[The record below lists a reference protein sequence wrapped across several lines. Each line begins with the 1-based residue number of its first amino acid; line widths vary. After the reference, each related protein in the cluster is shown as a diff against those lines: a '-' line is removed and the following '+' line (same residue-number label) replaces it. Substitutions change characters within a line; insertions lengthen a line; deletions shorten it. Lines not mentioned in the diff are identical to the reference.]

1 MKLIRANLNDAER
14 IWKMQVQAFSKLYE
28 KYKDTETSPAMEPI
42 EKTQMRLEQPFTYYY
57 FIEVEGIIVGAI
69 RVVDKNDGSVA
80 KRISPIFIMDEYRG
94 RGYAQA
100 TILKVEEVH
109 GSSNWELD
117 TILQEEGNCRLYER
131 MGYSQSGMIKCV
143 NKSMA
148 LISYRKV

>member
-14 IWKMQVQAFSKLYE
+14 IWQMQVQAFSKLYE

-117 TILQEEGNCRLYER
+117 TILQEKSICSLYEKI
-131 MGYSQSGMIKCV
+131 GYIQTGEIKQINEKLTLV
-143 NKSMA
+143 YYSK
-148 LISYRKV
+148 